1 MPRRVSSRKLQD
13 YVEGRLARE
22 ELTRI
27 EDYLRENP
35 DIAAQVE
42 KLRDQARR
50 MRKFGRALLS
60 EDIPQRLSD
69 IVPRKPK

>member
-22 ELTRI
+22 DLARVE
-27 EDYLRENP
+27 EYLRENS

-42 KLRDQARR
+42 KLREQARR

-60 EDIPQRLSD
+60 EDIPERLSD
-69 IVPRKPK
+69 IIARKRN

>member
-1 MPRRVSSRKLQD
+1 LQD

-22 ELTRI
+22 DLARVE
-27 EDYLRENP
+27 EYLRENS

-42 KLRDQARR
+42 KLREQARR

-60 EDIPQRLSD
+60 EDIPERLSD
-69 IVPRKPK
+69 IIARKRN